1 MAHSAT
7 AIRLGG
13 ARMAGSNPVTRTDP
27 ITGQELRIDFEA
39 IDALSHADALAL
51 LAYWRQCREA
61 GGFVMGRDVPARAIA
76 RLTKH
81 LVVLEPVAA
90 LADFKYR
97 LAGAVLLQRLGR
109 DVTGLSI
116 SDVFEPDPA
125 KSLIAAARRVI
136 ETDAP
141 VFQRIHVQGVLA
153 EVRKPELALL
163 PMSAPDAKAVWVLI
177 GVFYH
182 EV

>member
-1 MAHSAT
+1 
-7 AIRLGG
+7 
-13 ARMAGSNPVTRTDP
+13 MAGTNPVTSTDP
-27 ITGQELRIDFEA
+27 ITGQELTIAFDTIE
-39 IDALSHADALAL
+39 ALSHADAIAL
-51 LAYWRQCREA
+51 LAYWHDCRKA
-61 GGFVMGRDVPARAIA
+61 DGFVMGRHVPARAIA

-81 LVVLEPVAA
+81 LVVLEPLPG

-116 SDVFEPDPA
+116 SDVFEGEPA
-125 KSLIAAARRVI
+125 RSLIAAARSVI

-141 VFQRIHVQGVLA
+141 VFQRIHVRGVLA
-153 EVRKPELALL
+153 DVRRPELVLL
-163 PMSAPDAKAVWVLI
+163 PMSSPDAKARWVLI

>member
-1 MAHSAT
+1 
-7 AIRLGG
+7 
-13 ARMAGSNPVTRTDP
+13 MAGSNPVTSNPVTRTDP
-27 ITGQELRIDFEA
+27 ITGQELRIDFEG

-51 LAYWRQCREA
+51 LAHWRSCRETGA
-61 GGFVMGRDVPARAIA
+61 FVMGRHVPARAIA

-81 LVVLEPVAA
+81 LVVLEPAPG
-90 LADFKYR
+90 LADFTYR

-116 SDVFEPDPA
+116 SDVFEREPA
-125 KSLIAAARRVI
+125 RSLITAARNVI

-141 VFQRIHVQGVLA
+141 VFQRIHVRGVLDD
-153 EVRKPELALL
+153 VRKPELVLL
-163 PMSAPDAKAVWVLI
+163 PMSAPDAKATWVLI